1 MSLIEIVKETAGTVL
16 EAISENPVVAAG
28 AAAGTLAIGGGAFWL
43 RKRSKAKKAAIQ
55 QAIVAK
61 KEADTQQAIAEGK
74 LHISEVPPINGVHK
88 AAQEAVVKLDGQT
101 GGAVLGIAK

>member
-61 KEADTQQAIAEGK
+61 KEVDTQQAIAEGK
-74 LHISEVPPINGVHK
+74 LQISEVPPINGAHK
-88 AAQEAVVKLDGQT
+88 DAQEAVVKLDGQT
-101 GGAVLGIAK
+101 GGVILGIAK

>member
-28 AAAGTLAIGGGAFWL
+28 AAAGTLAIGGAAFWL
-43 RKRSKAKKAAIQ
+43 RKRSKAKKAAAQ
-55 QAIVAK
+55 QSL
-61 KEADTQQAIAEGK
+61 AEGK
-74 LHISEVPPINGVHK
+74 RHISEVPPINEAHN

-101 GGAVLGIAK
+101 DGVVLGIAK